1 MLLFPLCPCHGVL
14 SIRLVAKFLL
24 GTGLQTSALVQ
35 EPGTGSP
42 RDPLTYSRFVAVFI
56 LSVGSALDVTDD
68 VCVEV

>member
-1 MLLFPLCPCHGVL
+1 MLLFPLCACHGVF

-35 EPGTGSP
+35 EPGTSP